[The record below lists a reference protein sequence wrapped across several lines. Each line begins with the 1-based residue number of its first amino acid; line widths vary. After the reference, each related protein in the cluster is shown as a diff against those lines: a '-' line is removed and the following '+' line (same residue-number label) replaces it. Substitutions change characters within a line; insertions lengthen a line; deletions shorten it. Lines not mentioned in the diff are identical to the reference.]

1 MQYSGECQ
9 YLVNFCI
16 SETKDINQQYIQ
28 SVILSHPVHTR
39 NNTVT
44 NTVILA
50 VKLFCKLSTFMILTR
65 IKVLYSPSCVFLCL
79 TKYQYQWSPIS
90 VSWYNET
97 VSEYQSISRIL
108 EQSEQ
113 SHVSTVL
120 ILTQIVGSISNTT
133 RYKSWGNHVV

>member
-1 MQYSGECQ
+1 
-9 YLVNFCI
+9 
-16 SETKDINQQYIQ
+16 
-28 SVILSHPVHTR
+28 
-39 NNTVT
+39 
-44 NTVILA
+44 
-50 VKLFCKLSTFMILTR
+50 MILTR

-79 TKYQYQWSPIS
+79 TKYQYQLSPIS

-108 EQSEQ
+108 EQSAQ

-133 RYKSWGNHVV
+133 RYKSWGN